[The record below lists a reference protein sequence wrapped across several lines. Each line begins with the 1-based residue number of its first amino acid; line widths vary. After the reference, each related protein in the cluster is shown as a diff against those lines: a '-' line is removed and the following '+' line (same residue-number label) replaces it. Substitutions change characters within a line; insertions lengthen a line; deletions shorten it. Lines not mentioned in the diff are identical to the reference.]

1 MCLCQVSSAHSLSW
15 LSILPLPFS
24 VCLNVFLHRSKFNL
38 RYLTPKTLLP
48 LPSDWLNWYPWST
61 QIANCFWICASGL
74 PVWGWH
80 FTAQQ
85 HRPMLSKLTGVLFF
99 PFVVFIAYYWW
110 EMTFVIALPLYM
122 PLEFTV
128 ILITVIGEILI
139 DFGGNCIG

>member
-1 MCLCQVSSAHSLSW
+1 
-15 LSILPLPFS
+15 
-24 VCLNVFLHRSKFNL
+24 
-38 RYLTPKTLLP
+38 
-48 LPSDWLNWYPWST
+48 
-61 QIANCFWICASGL
+61 
-74 PVWGWH
+74 
-80 FTAQQ
+80 
-85 HRPMLSKLTGVLFF
+85 MLSKLTGVLFF